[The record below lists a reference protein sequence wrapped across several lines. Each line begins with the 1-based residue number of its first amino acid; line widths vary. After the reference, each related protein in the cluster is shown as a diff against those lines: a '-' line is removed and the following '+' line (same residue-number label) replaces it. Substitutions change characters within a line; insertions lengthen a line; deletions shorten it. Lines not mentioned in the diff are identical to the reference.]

1 MIRWSLPVSLA
12 IVAVA
17 CAKSMSETAEPERKF
32 VQTVYNKPQTETFV
46 RSAHHLS
53 GTIVSASQTITYRAN
68 IGPDG
73 LIPTIEVTANARGQ
87 TIKRTYP
94 LSDKTMPMI
103 PGSTALLEQILR
115 RAKVVGG
122 DTISIPTVLLG
133 MHPIPNVMTVIGNGP
148 DSLMIM
154 DRTWDPKMAF
164 HLAIDSAWHITG
176 GVIPVDRLTIQP
188 L

>member
-1 MIRWSLPVSLA
+1 MIRIALPLCVGLA
-12 IVAVA
+12 AMA
-17 CAKSMSETAEPERKF
+17 CGRSDNDTKEPERKF

-46 RSAHHLS
+46 HSQHHLS
-53 GTIVSASQTITYRAN
+53 GTIVSNYETITYRAA
-68 IGPDG
+68 IAPDQ
-73 LIPTIEVTANARGQ
+73 LISTIEITASARGQ

-94 LSDKTMPMI
+94 MSDKTMPMI

-122 DTISIPTVLLG
+122 DTISIPTLLLG
-133 MHPIPNVMTVIGNGP
+133 PHPMPNVMTVVGNGD
-148 DSLMIM
+148 DSLMLY
-154 DRTWDPKMAF
+154 DRTWNSKLAF

-176 GVIPVDRLTIQP
+176 GTIPVDKLTIQP